1 MAIDAN
7 SYGSTAGVA
16 KLTPRYS
23 NGAGDFDEGTNP
35 AISTVESW
43 IDQVSAILNTTLSD
57 ERFDVPIV
65 QADAVRMLALFVN
78 QEAASLVEASHN
90 AGRFG
95 PSNKNPGAGRFDL
108 IFKDVATFVKNMAG
122 GLEKLGAS
130 RGTTQTNLGSV
141 SLIRADGYSNDKDAV
156 TNSYL

>member
-1 MAIDAN
+1 MAIDEN

-16 KLTPRYS
+16 KLTKRYS
-23 NGAGDFDEGTNP
+23 NGAGDFDEGTDP
-35 AISTVESW
+35 AISTVEGW
-43 IDQVSAILNTTLSD
+43 IDQVSGILNTILAD
-57 ERFDVPIV
+57 ERFSTPIT

-78 QEAASLVEASHN
+78 QEVASLVEASHN

-108 IFKDVATFVKNMAG
+108 IFKDAATFVKNMAG

-141 SLIRADGYSNDKDAV
+141 SLVRADGYSNDLDAT